1 MNEHELFA
9 AALEIGAPAE
19 RSAYLDRACGG
30 DDVMRARVEA
40 LLRAHEQAGSF
51 LAARPVA
58 GSATLDAPKPLEG
71 PGTVIGAYKLLQT
84 IGEGGMGVVYMAEQ
98 TRPVRRTV
106 ALKVIK
112 AGMDTRQVLARFG
125 AERQALALMDHPNIA
140 RVLDAGATETGRPYF
155 VMELVKGM
163 PITRFCD
170 DRRLTLRER
179 LELFIPVC
187 QAVQH
192 AHQKGIIH
200 RDLKASNVLIALYDG
215 KPVPKVIDFGVAKA
229 TGPRLTDQTL
239 YTEFGAVVG
248 TLEYMSPEQAELN
261 QLDID
266 TRSDIYSLGVLLY
279 ELLTGTTP
287 LDRKRLS
294 QGAILEMLRIIR
306 EEDSPRPSM
315 RLSTIEEL
323 PSIAAFRQVEPRKLS
338 GLVRGE
344 LDWIVMKA
352 LEKDRTRRYE
362 TASGLAADLRRY
374 LDDEPVLAGPPSS
387 WYRLRKFA
395 RRNRALVATAAV
407 VATALVAVAALT
419 ALYAD
424 RQRHFAIEQ
433 TKATRKITD
442 LATDLGKER
451 ESLRKSLSESDRL
464 LAIRNFERGQAA
476 CEQGEIGPGMLW
488 MIESWRSAVAANDPA
503 WQHAA
508 RANLAA
514 WRPHYPR
521 LKAVLSHAMPVSGA
535 AFSPDSRTVILGSM
549 DGRAQLWDADS
560 GRKIGRSLQVGGE
573 DVGVAFSPDGK
584 TVLTFS
590 EGRTAQLWDPTK
602 GEPLG
607 LPLRLP
613 PQFYLC
619 GVAIPDEGKFVLV
632 GTEDDELKILR
643 LWDAG
648 TGKPIGPP
656 LTHRGHNSAL
666 SPDGRMILVLSDDGT
681 VRILDVA
688 TRQPIGRP
696 LERLR
701 IFRTAAWSPDGKT
714 ILTGSEDGTAQL
726 WDAATGKSLVP
737 PMRHESE
744 VRSVA
749 LSPDGKTALTGCQ
762 DKQARLW
769 DAATGQFIGP
779 LEHQGGIR
787 ALAFSPDGK
796 TMLTGSLDGTVRL
809 WDAEP
814 GKLVGQVLEIPSTDY
829 IGELSPDGKFVI
841 SLPEEPNYQRYVQ
854 LWNAT
859 TRQPISRLPQ
869 PCGNVDVKV
878 SPDGKVLLTQEA
890 DHTARLWDVTTG
902 VALGVRFPLPSPVNQ
917 TGWSPGCLG
926 PDGKT
931 VLFVAKDRRVWIFDG
946 ATGSMRGRTPALGGY
961 AYGLDFTPD
970 GKTFFTGLDNG
981 EVQLWDALTV
991 TPLGD
996 PNVNPG
1002 ATSGGLFGRD
1012 GKSLLIPCEDGT
1024 VRLWH
1029 VATWKQLIPPLR
1041 HRGPVSMLAFSPDN
1055 KIIATGSPSQ
1065 STDKSTRLW
1074 DLATGQHIGRTQRHT
1089 RGVGVAFPA
1098 HYDPAVRLSTVSG
1111 PFPIP
1116 LNLPDELER
1125 IATWVEVITGLRL
1138 DKQQGLIQVLDNAAW
1153 LERRE
1158 RLMQLGG
1165 SPETGPELRIDS
1177 ILFGP
1182 DPTARARSF
1191 MERKQ
1196 WDAAE
1201 AAFDEAMQARPFNIA
1216 IMVERGDLHTRRGLW
1231 SQAAA
1236 YYATTVTKY
1245 PEVAPLHEQ
1254 LVVTRLLAGEL
1265 PGYRAACAEM
1275 LKRFKPIDDS
1285 NAAVRVAYACSL
1297 AAEAVSDMQGL
1308 IEVSKRSTR
1317 WVASNERAVGA
1328 VLFRA
1333 GRLEEALKRF
1343 EQGQKVFEPRAWDWL
1358 FLAMIHSRLGHK
1370 TEAHRFLQQADQ
1382 WIVAADKA
1390 PPAAEEEGPR
1400 WASPVEKPTILL
1412 LRSEAEAVVR
1422 CDPVFPTDPFAP
1434 KGRVDSGSTDK
1445 PRFSGA
1451 G

>member
-9 AALEIGAPAE
+9 AALEIDAPAE
-19 RSAYLDRACGG
+19 RSVYLDRACGG
-30 DDVMRARVEA
+30 DDAMRARVEA

-51 LAARPVA
+51 LAGPPVA
-58 GSATLDAPKPLEG
+58 GPGTLDAPQPAEAPRTFIG
-71 PGTVIGAYKLLQT
+71 PYKLLQT

-98 TRPVRRTV
+98 TRPVRRLV
-106 ALKVIK
+106 ALKEIK

-155 VMELVKGM
+155 VMELVKGL

-170 DRRLTLRER
+170 DRRLTLRGR

-239 YTEFGAVVG
+239 YTEFGSVVG

-287 LDRKRLS
+287 LDRKRLN
-294 QGAILEMLRIIR
+294 QGAILEMLRLIR
-306 EEDSPRPSM
+306 EEESPRPSM

-323 PSIAAFRQVEPRKLS
+323 PSIAACRQVEPRRLS

-362 TASGLAADLRRY
+362 TASGLAADLRHY

-407 VATALVAVAALT
+407 VATALAAVAAL
-419 ALYAD
+419 AVLYAD

-433 TKATRKITD
+433 TKATQKISG
-442 LATDLGKER
+442 LATDLGRER
-451 ESLRKSLSESDRL
+451 ESLRESLGESNRL
-464 LAIRNFERGQAA
+464 LATRNFERGQAA

-521 LKAVLSHAMPVSGA
+521 LKAVLSHTMPVSDA
-535 AFSPDSRTVILGSM
+535 AFSPDSRTVISCSM
-549 DGRAQLWDADS
+549 DGTAQLWDAAS
-560 GRKIGRSLQVGGE
+560 GKKLGPLLQVGGE
-573 DVGVAFSPDGK
+573 WVGVAFSPDGK

-590 EGRTAQLWDPTK
+590 DGRTAQLWDATT

-607 LPLRLP
+607 SLPLRLG
-613 PQFYLC
+613 PQGHLQGISFQ
-619 GVAIPDEGKFVLV
+619 PNGKILLV
-632 GTEDDELKILR
+632 GTEDNELKILR
-643 LWDAG
+643 LWDAA

-656 LTHRGHNSAL
+656 LTHRGHNSAF

-681 VRILDVA
+681 VRIMDVA

-696 LERLR
+696 LHRLR

-726 WDAATGKSLVP
+726 WDAVTSQPIGP
-737 PMRHESE
+737 PMRHESQ
-744 VRSVA
+744 VRIVA
-749 LSPDGKTALTGCQ
+749 LSPDGKTALTACQ

-779 LEHQGGIR
+779 LEHQGGIL
-787 ALAFSPDGK
+787 AVAFSPDGK
-796 TMLTGSLDGTVRL
+796 TILTGSNDGTARL
-809 WDAEP
+809 WDAQP
-814 GKLVGQVLEIPSTDY
+814 GKPVGQVMEVPSTDA
-829 IGELSPDGKFVI
+829 IGALSANGKYLI
-841 SLPEEPNYQRYVQ
+841 SLPQEPNYQRYAQ
-854 LWNAT
+854 LWSAT
-859 TRQPISRLPQ
+859 ARQPMARLPQ
-869 PCGNVDVKV
+869 PSGNEMVQL
-878 SPDGKVLLTQEA
+878 STDGKVVVTTEMNR
-890 DHTARLWDVTTG
+890 TARLWDSATG
-902 VALGVRFPLPSPVNQ
+902 AALGVPFPLPSPIYS
-917 TGWSPGCLG
+917 TRSSPVCLG
-926 PDGKT
+926 PGGKT
-931 VLFVAKDRRVWIFDG
+931 FLFGAKDRRVWIFDG
-946 ATGSMRGRTPALGGY
+946 ATGSVRGRTPVLGGY
-961 AYGLDFTPD
+961 AFGLNFTPD

-981 EVQLWDALTV
+981 EVRLWDTW
-991 TPLGD
+991 TGRPLGD
-996 PNVNPG
+996 PIPNPG
-1002 ATSGGLFGRD
+1002 GISGGLFSRD
-1012 GKSLLIPCEDGT
+1012 GKSLLIPCEDGS
-1024 VRLWH
+1024 VRLWDL
-1029 VATWKQLIPPLR
+1029 ATRKQLMPPLR
-1041 HRGPVSMLAFSPDN
+1041 HQGPVSDLAFSPDD
-1055 KIIATGSPSQ
+1055 KLIATGSASQ
-1065 STDKSTRLW
+1065 SSAKSTRLW
-1074 DLATGQHIGRTQRHT
+1074 DLATGQRIGPTQPHARPL
-1089 RGVGVAFPA
+1089 VAAYPG
-1098 HYDPAVRLSTVSG
+1098 PPLLTMSNVSG

-1116 LNLPDELER
+1116 PDLPDDLER

-1153 LERRE
+1153 LERRD

-1165 SPETGPELRIDS
+1165 PPETGPERRLDP
-1177 ILFGP
+1177 ILFGH
-1182 DPTARARSF
+1182 DPAARARSF

-1201 AAFDEAMQARPFNIA
+1201 AAFDEAMRARPFNIW
-1216 IMVERGDLHTRRGLW
+1216 IVLERGDVYTRRGLW

-1236 YYATTVTKY
+1236 YYATTVRKY
-1245 PEVAPLHEQ
+1245 PEVAPVHEQ
-1254 LVVTRLLAGEL
+1254 LAVTRLLAGDL

-1275 LKRFKPIDDS
+1275 LERFKPIDDS
-1285 NAAVRVAYACSL
+1285 TAAIRVAYACSL
-1297 AAEAVSDMQGL
+1297 AADAVSDLPGL
-1308 IEVSKRSTR
+1308 IEVSERSLR
-1317 WVASNERAVGA
+1317 LAAGNERAVGA

-1333 GRLEEALKRF
+1333 GRLEEGLMRF
-1343 EQGQKVFEPRAWDWL
+1343 ERAPQASQPSGRDFL
-1358 FLAMIHSRLGHK
+1358 FLAMIHSGLGRPGEARRL
-1370 TEAHRFLQQADQ
+1370 LQQAEE
-1382 WIVAADKA
+1382 WITEADKA
-1390 PPAAEEEGPR
+1390 PSGTDEEAPR
-1400 WASPVEKPTILL
+1400 WSGLTEKPTILV
-1412 LRSEAEAVVR
+1412 LRREAEAVVR
-1422 CDPVFPTDPFAP
+1422 FDPVFPADPFAR
-1434 KGRVDSGSTDK
+1434 KGRAGSSSTDN
-1445 PRFSGA
+1445 PRRTGA
-1451 G
+1451 D